1 LIPCEPRA
9 TVKPVLKAL
18 GEQGRFNLSEPA
30 LNSLLQHAE
39 SGDAEAHRRLFAA
52 LYDELRLMARREL
65 QRGGQCLS
73 LSATTLLHETYL
85 KLSDRERLTFPDRS
99 RFMAY
104 ACRAM
109 RSVVIDYAR
118 SHQAQKRGGGFEI
131 TSLPTE
137 IPEQKVD
144 HTELERLG
152 EAIDALGELEPTLAQ
167 VVDLKFF
174 CGFSLVDIA
183 SMRGVSERT
192 IQRDWEK
199 ARMILHRALRHA
211 DLLS

>member
-1 LIPCEPRA
+1 MRPLA
-9 TVKPVLKAL
+9 
-18 GEQGRFNLSEPA
+18 EQGRFNVSEPA
-30 LNSLLQHAE
+30 E
-39 SGDAEAHRRLFAA
+39 SEGHRKLFAA
-52 LYDELRLMARREL
+52 LYEELRLMARREL
-65 QRGGQCLS
+65 QRGGNGFALG
-73 LSATTLLHETYL
+73 ATTLLHETYI
-85 KLSDRERLTFPDRS
+85 KLSDRERIAFPDRS

-118 SHQAQKRGGGFEI
+118 SHQALKRGGAFEI

-137 IPEQKVD
+137 VPEQAVD
-144 HTELERLG
+144 HSELERLG
-152 EAIDALGELEPTLAQ
+152 AAIDQLGELEPTLAQ

-192 IQRDWEK
+192 VQRDWEK
-199 ARMILHRALRHA
+199 ARMILHRSLRHA
-211 DLLS
+211 DMLS